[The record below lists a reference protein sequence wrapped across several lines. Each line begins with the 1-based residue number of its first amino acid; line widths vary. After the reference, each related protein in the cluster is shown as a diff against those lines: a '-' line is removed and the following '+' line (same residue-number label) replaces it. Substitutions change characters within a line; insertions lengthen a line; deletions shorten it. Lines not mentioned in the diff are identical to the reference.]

1 MASYPGTYPKKSGSG
16 FLVVIYLLFGIYFIN
31 YAIQFVII
39 PTVVTQF
46 DKWIILVGGVLL
58 IIGAINQLRLNR
70 YTRGY

>member
-1 MASYPGTYPKKSGSG
+1 MAAYPGTYQRRGGSG
-16 FLVVIYLLFGIYFIN
+16 FFVVIFLLFGIYLIN

-39 PTVVTQF
+39 PAAVKSF
-46 DKWIILVGGVLL
+46 EKWIILVGGVLL